1 MLRYNTIVV
10 NLVMLALVASPPSV
24 SAQSPV
30 EETSSII
37 GASFEHVKSTYGEQ
51 VIEWVRKERPA
62 QLEEGNDR
70 FALDPNWLRN
80 PEDPTRKDLQTEWT
94 NARRPRIADINQF
107 TRDLTQSLGVDRL
120 NVSEHVSCVERKGMP
135 DNCHLNVDTPKVIIN
150 PGMPVLRDGEAL
162 ISVEWHEVTED
173 VWGRGQVTLKLGKN
187 ESGHWEVLERLSIT
201 RE

>member
-1 MLRYNTIVV
+1 MTSYKTVIVS
-10 NLVMLALVASPPSV
+10 LVVVALMASPPSV

-37 GASFEHVKSTYGEQ
+37 RASFEYVESTYGEQ
-51 VIEWVRKERPA
+51 LIEWVRKERPA

-80 PEDPTRKDLQTEWT
+80 PEGPTREDLQTEWT
-94 NARRPRIADINQF
+94 NAHRPRITDIDQF
-107 TRDLTQSLGVDRL
+107 TRDLTQSLGVDLL
-120 NVSEHVSCVERKGMP
+120 NVSEHVSCVERKEMP
-135 DNCHLNVDTPKVIIN
+135 DDCHLNVDTPKVIIN
-150 PGMPVLRDGEAL
+150 PDMPVLRDGEAL

-201 RE
+201 